1 VTTDAYDQALSAWG
15 FPRFAR
21 DFPRDPELD
30 RLVVAFTKGDYAS
43 VRAGAPK
50 LVEAAEDVAVKD
62 AARRLLGATR
72 PDPAV
77 KLLLLLTGAL
87 LAFLSAWWV
96 AHDGPPPSRANA
108 PAPPPTVEF
117 PK

>member
-1 VTTDAYDQALSAWG
+1 VTADAYDQALSAWG

-30 RLVVAFTKGDYAS
+30 RLVVAFTNGDYRA
-43 VRAGAPK
+43 VREGAPK
-50 LVEAAEDVAVKD
+50 LAEATDSITVKD
-62 AARRLLGATR
+62 AARQLLAATR

-77 KLLLLLTGAL
+77 KLLLLLTAAL

-96 AHDGPPPSRANA
+96 AHDGPPADRANA